1 MTGRDALIEKLRKN
15 DVTVLLGETGSGKTT
30 RALTKPKL
38 LSFSQSDPQ
47 RRGTTIH
54 SRKRFS

>member
-30 RALTKPKL
+30 RALTKSNL
-38 LSFSQSDPQ
+38 FVSFP
-47 RRGTTIH
+47 I
-54 SRKRFS
+54 